1 MAWGII
7 GQNDN
12 RDTRP
17 MIGFTFRQLEYFVA
31 AAEQGSIS
39 AAARAMHI
47 SQPSV
52 SLAISQLEAILGEKL
67 FHRQA
72 SRGLDLSPAGRKLLE
87 QAREILSKA
96 GAMGGVEDEQAGLR
110 GTLSLICFQD
120 LGPYFAPRLL
130 AGFRQLHPEVS
141 ITLFE
146 TDLAGVNRR
155 LSDGKAELAL
165 TYEVGLDPHIE
176 TRVLARLAP
185 YALLP
190 ADHPLAQQ
198 EQVSLADLADECLIL
213 EDIAR
218 TREYFLSLFW
228 ACDLQPRSQQ
238 LTQTFE
244 MQRGLVAHGYGVALS
259 CTRPVGDCSYD
270 GRPLACRPLVEA
282 VSPQSVVL
290 AQSSAM
296 PASRVAQAFLDW
308 ATEQFPA

>member
-1 MAWGII
+1 
-7 GQNDN
+7 
-12 RDTRP
+12 

-52 SLAISQLEAILGEKL
+52 SVAISQLEATLGEKL
-67 FHRQA
+67 FHRQV
-72 SRGLDLSPAGRKLLE
+72 SRGLELSPIGRKRLE
-87 QAREILSKA
+87 QARAILSQA
-96 GAMGGVEDEQAGLR
+96 GAMGGVEDPQAGLR

-130 AGFRQLHPEVS
+130 AGFRKLHPEVS
-141 ITLFE
+141 VTLFE
-146 TDLAGVNRR
+146 TDLAGVSRR

-165 TYEVGLDPHIE
+165 TYEVGLDPPIE
-176 TRVLARLAP
+176 ARVLARLAP

-198 EQVSLADLADECLIL
+198 ERVSLVDLAAECLIL

-228 ACDLQPRSQQ
+228 ACDLQPKSQQ

-259 CTRPVGDCSYD
+259 CTRPLGDRSYD
-270 GRPLACRPLVEA
+270 GLPLACRPLLEA

-290 AQSSAM
+290 AQSGAM
-296 PASRVAQAFLDW
+296 PASPVAQAFLEW

>member
-1 MAWGII
+1 
-7 GQNDN
+7 
-12 RDTRP
+12 
-17 MIGFTFRQLEYFVA
+17 MIGYTLRQLEYFVA
-31 AAEQGSIS
+31 AAEQGSVS
-39 AAARAMHI
+39 AAARAKHI

-52 SLAISQLEAILGEKL
+52 SLALSQLEASLGEKL
-67 FHRQA
+67 FHRQV
-72 SRGLDLSPAGRKLLE
+72 SRGLELTPAGRKLLE
-87 QAREILSKA
+87 QARQMLNLATVISGRGEEQTTVR
-96 GAMGGVEDEQAGLR
+96 GA
-110 GTLSLICFQD
+110 LSLICFQD
-120 LGPYFAPRLL
+120 LGPYYAPRLL
-130 AGFRQLHPEVS
+130 SGFRLRHPEVT

-146 TDLAGVNRR
+146 ADLAEVNRR

-165 TYEVGLDPHIE
+165 TYDVGLDSPIE
-176 TRVLARLAP
+176 KRVLAQLAP

-198 EQVSLADLADECLIL
+198 EKVSLVDLAAECLIL

-228 ACDLQPRSQQ
+228 AHDLQPAATQ

-270 GRPLACRPLVEA
+270 GKPLACRPLLES
-282 VSPQSVVL
+282 VSPQPVVL

-296 PASRVAQAFLDW
+296 RPSAAAQAFLDW
-308 ATEQFPA
+308 ASQQFPA

>member
-1 MAWGII
+1 MI
-7 GQNDN
+7 GANNNQGAK
-12 RDTRP
+12 P

-31 AAEQGSIS
+31 AAEQGSVS

-52 SLAISQLEAILGEKL
+52 SLAIAQLETVLGQKL
-67 FHRQA
+67 FHRQV
-72 SRGLDLSPAGRKLLE
+72 SRGLELTPAGRKLLE
-87 QAREILSKA
+87 QARDILGRA
-96 GAMGGVEDEQAGLR
+96 GAMVGVEDHQAGLR
-110 GTLSLICFQD
+110 GNLSLVCFQD

-130 AGFRQLHPEVS
+130 AGFRQLHPQVS

-146 TDLAGVNRR
+146 SDLAGVNRR
-155 LSDGKAELAL
+155 LLEGQAELAL
-165 TYEVGLDPHIE
+165 TYGVGLSPNIE
-176 TRVLARLAP
+176 ARVLERLMP

-190 ADHPLAQQ
+190 VNHPLAAR
-198 EQVSLADLADECLIL
+198 EQVSLVDLAAECLIL

-228 ACDLQPRSQQ
+228 AQDLQPASLQ

-259 CTRPVGDCSYD
+259 CTRPVGDRSYD
-270 GRPLACRPLVEA
+270 GQPLACRPLLEA
-282 VSPQSVVL
+282 VSPQPVVL

-296 PASRVAQAFLDW
+296 RPSPVAQAFQEW
-308 ATEQFPA
+308 ASQQFAC

>member
-1 MAWGII
+1 
-7 GQNDN
+7 
-12 RDTRP
+12 

-31 AAEQGSIS
+31 TAEQGSVS
-39 AAARAMHI
+39 AAARAKHI

-67 FHRQA
+67 FLRQA
-72 SRGLDLSPAGRKLLE
+72 SRGLELSPAGRQLLE
-87 QAREILSKA
+87 QAREILAMAA
-96 GAMGGVEDEQAGLR
+96 GIRSAGDEPQVLR
-110 GTLSLICFQD
+110 GNLSLICFQD
-120 LGPYFAPRLL
+120 LGPWYAPRLL
-130 AGFRQLHPEVS
+130 SGFRQRHPEVAM
-141 ITLFE
+141 TLFE

-155 LSDGKAELAL
+155 LNEGKAELAL
-165 TYEVGLDPHIE
+165 TYDVGLDPQIE
-176 TRVLARLAP
+176 RRVLAQVAP

-190 ADHPLAQQ
+190 ADHPLARQ
-198 EQVSLADLADECLIL
+198 EQVSLADLAEECLIL

-228 ACDLQPRSQQ
+228 AHDLQPRAQQ

-259 CTRPVGDCSYD
+259 CTRPAGDQSYD
-270 GRPLACRPLVEA
+270 GRPLACRPLREA

-296 PASRVAQAFLDW
+296 RPSPAAQAFLRW
-308 ATEQFPA
+308 ASELFSV

>member
-1 MAWGII
+1 
-7 GQNDN
+7 
-12 RDTRP
+12 

-31 AAEQGSIS
+31 AAEQGSVS

-52 SLAISQLEAILGEKL
+52 SLAIGQLETALGHKL
-67 FHRQA
+67 FHRQV
-72 SRGLDLSPAGRKLLE
+72 SRGLELSPAGRTLLE
-87 QAREILSKA
+87 QARDILGRA
-96 GAMGGVEDEQAGLR
+96 GVMGGAEDRQAGLH
-110 GTLSLICFQD
+110 GNLSLVCFQD

-130 AGFRQLHPEVS
+130 AGFRQQHPQVS

-146 TDLAGVNRR
+146 SDLAGVNRR
-155 LSDGKAELAL
+155 LLDGQAELAL
-165 TYEVGLDPHIE
+165 TYGVGLSPNIE
-176 TRVLARLAP
+176 ARVLARLLP

-190 ADHPLAQQ
+190 VDHPLADR
-198 EQVSLADLADECLIL
+198 EQVSLVDLAGECLIL

-228 ACDLQPRSQQ
+228 AHDLQPASLQ

-259 CTRPVGDCSYD
+259 CTRPVGDRSYD
-270 GRPLACRPLVEA
+270 GQPLACRPLLEA
-282 VSPQSVVL
+282 VSPQPVVL

-296 PASRVAQAFLDW
+296 RPSPVARAFQDW
-308 ATEQFPA
+308 ASQQFPD

>member
-1 MAWGII
+1 
-7 GQNDN
+7 
-12 RDTRP
+12 
-17 MIGFTFRQLEYFVA
+17 MIGFTLRQLEYFVA
-31 AAEQGSIS
+31 AAEQGSVS
-39 AAARAMHI
+39 AAARAKHI

-52 SLAISQLEAILGEKL
+52 SLALSQLEASLGEKL
-67 FHRQA
+67 FHRQV
-72 SRGLDLSPAGRKLLE
+72 SRGLELTPAGRKLLE
-87 QAREILSKA
+87 QARQMLNLATAISGRGEEQTTVR
-96 GAMGGVEDEQAGLR
+96 GA
-110 GTLSLICFQD
+110 LSLICFQD
-120 LGPYFAPRLL
+120 LGPYYAPRLL
-130 AGFRQLHPEVS
+130 SGFRLRHPEVT

-146 TDLAGVNRR
+146 ADLAEVNRR

-165 TYEVGLDPHIE
+165 TYDVGLDSPIE
-176 TRVLARLAP
+176 KRVLAQLAP

-198 EQVSLADLADECLIL
+198 EKVSLVDLAAECLIL

-228 ACDLQPRSQQ
+228 AHDLQPAATQ

-270 GRPLACRPLVEA
+270 GKPLACRPLLES
-282 VSPQSVVL
+282 VSPQPVVL

-296 PASRVAQAFLDW
+296 RPSAAAQAFLDW
-308 ATEQFPA
+308 ASQQFPA